1 MKWLS
6 RSEGLYSCCLRAT
19 GDSIEVT
26 LLESPQSIKSKEVPS
41 WEIWWLY
48 RVSQKNALS
57 EPCCSSQSSSLHSY
71 LASKYS
77 DSSSQDMN
85 GGWRIGRSSTALKM
99 RFLGHPVVQHQVRFV
114 FANVWDDSPILN
126 LRYISW
132 KHCGDWRISSPR
144 DKLADCGLNGRSE
157 GGQHLGEEK
166 DKNSIW

>member
-1 MKWLS
+1 MIWFLALLS
-6 RSEGLYSCCLRAT
+6 PL
-19 GDSIEVT
+19 
-26 LLESPQSIKSKEVPS
+26 IKSS
-41 WEIWWLY
+41 
-48 RVSQKNALS
+48 LS
-57 EPCCSSQSSSLHSY
+57 STKQEQRKSLLLHSTGCPKKTHFQNCAAPPNPP
-71 LASKYS
+71 ASIHILRVNIQIHPAKIW
-77 DSSSQDMN
+77 MEA
-85 GGWRIGRSSTALKM
+85 GGLGGAAQLWKCA
-99 RFLGHPVVQHQVRFV
+99 FLGHPVVQHQVRFV